1 MLVNGSKTVLLG
13 VTLLFSSMFFS
24 AACAQQIRT
33 PTPAECSAQAERAAA
48 GRDNTMGEVA
58 GGATAGLFL
67 GAIVGD
73 SSSAAG
79 TGALV
84 GALAGGVRGSNQRH
98 EDFER
103 AYRRCMYG
111 LERMR

>member
-1 MLVNGSKTVLLG
+1 VLVNWYKPVLVGSA
-13 VTLLFSSMFFS
+13 LLFSSTLFP
-24 AACAQQIRT
+24 AAYAQQIRT
-33 PTPAECSAQAERAAA
+33 PSPSECSAQAERAAA

-79 TGALV
+79 TGALM
-84 GALAGGVRGSNQRH
+84 GALVGGVRGSNQRH

>member
-1 MLVNGSKTVLLG
+1 MVNLVLKVAVGLLMIQLMYLSP
-13 VTLLFSSMFFS
+13 TYAQSSQD
-24 AACAQQIRT
+24 CA
-33 PTPAECSAQAERAAA
+33 AQAELVARDRNDAVLDVGSGAAS
-48 GRDNTMGEVA
+48 
-58 GGATAGLFL
+58 GAIF

-79 TGALV
+79 WGAFLGGV
-84 GALAGGVRGSNQRH
+84 AGGARH
-98 EDFER
+98 SSQKNADYER